1 LKTKQNERSMK
12 SIKENTK
19 FIEIELNI
27 ESVFKLFKL
36 TERSKSFDKRDS
48 AKIANEFSRL
58 VVNRINKQKLYN
70 LGEEVYFYLT
80 YQDSYNIGELTF
92 CTEYNAKSNNMFFSI
107 KEISFSDYKNWEV
120 KDVQY
125 IPLNYSQIVNRNGN
139 L

>member
-1 LKTKQNERSMK
+1 MK
-12 SIKENTK
+12 NLKENQK

-58 VVNRINKQKLYN
+58 VVNRINKEKLYN
-70 LGEEVYFYLT
+70 LGEEIYFYLT
-80 YQDSYNIGELTF
+80 YGDSDKIGELTF
-92 CTEYNAKSNNMFFSI
+92 CTEYNAKSNHMFFSI
-107 KEISFSDYKNWEV
+107 KELSFSDYKSFEV
-120 KDVQY
+120 KEVKY
-125 IPLNYSQIVNRNGN
+125 IPLNYSQIVNRKGI